1 MKLNYKNQMI
11 LAIGIVV
18 ACFVLTIV
26 FRNLLFRT
34 IGFCLSGLLY
44 VIHPVAPDGEESNK
58 ELKKYIRLAG
68 VLLICIGLFTT
79 V

>member
-44 VIHPVAPDGEESNK
+44 VIHPVAPAGEESNK